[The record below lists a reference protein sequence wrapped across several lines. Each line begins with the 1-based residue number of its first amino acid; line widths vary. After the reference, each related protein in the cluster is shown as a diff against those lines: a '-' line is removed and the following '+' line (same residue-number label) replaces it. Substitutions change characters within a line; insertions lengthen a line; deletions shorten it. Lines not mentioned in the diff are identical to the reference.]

1 LLRKLKKYRNLKQR
15 QKGISMDTLQ
25 NMRVFMRVV
34 ETGSFT
40 AAAQQMA
47 TTTAHVS
54 RSISDLETH
63 LRTRLLNLHRC
74 EQIVAYVDEAEAE
87 ARHAQARPAGTLRL
101 HAMSSLAQH
110 YLMSAIARY
119 HEKYPEVFVD
129 LTLSPRMPDLLEEG
143 LDVSM
148 IVSSQLP
155 DSGLISQKL
164 GESRTV
170 VCASPRYLAQRGTP
184 ITIADLADHDCVQ
197 LQSPSVLASDR
208 WTFTGEDG
216 EHTVTVNGPLRVNG
230 AESLR
235 LSLQEGMGIG
245 LLPAFTALESLR
257 TGSLVRVLPEYSLP
271 VLSVYA
277 LYPSRQYLDAKIR
290 AWIELI
296 RAEVTEAMTADDAEL
311 CSLPCARAGAA
322 AHAVAAYEAAQAASQ
337 GLSGAGA
344 EDHAAHPAAMHPCEA
359 ARPGLR
365 CAEGPGAL
373 PTCPRRSRRRW
384 QRGRRLNS
392 QRLPAKQRRSFGR
405 AAYEFA

>member
-1 LLRKLKKYRNLKQR
+1 
-15 QKGISMDTLQ
+15 MDTLQ

-63 LRTRLLNLHRC
+63 LRTRLLNRTTRRLAMTEAGERYLHRC

-119 HEKYPEVFVD
+119 HEKYPDVFVD
-129 LTLSPRMPDLLEEG
+129 LTLSQRMPDLLEEG

-170 VCASPRYLAQRGTP
+170 VCASPRYLARRGTP
-184 ITIADLADHDCVQ
+184 TTLADLANHDCVQ
-197 LQSPSVLASDR
+197 LQAASMFASDR
-208 WTFTGEDG
+208 WTFTGAEG
-216 EHTVTVNGPLRVNG
+216 EQTITVRGPLRVNG

-235 LSLQEGMGIG
+235 SALEEGMGIG
-245 LLPAFTALESLR
+245 ILPAFSALESMR
-257 TGSLVRVLPEYSLP
+257 TCALVRILPEYTLP
-271 VLSVYA
+271 ALSVYA

-290 AWIELI
+290 AWVELL
-296 RAEVTEAMTADDAEL
+296 RVHVTEAMASDDTEL
-311 CSLPCARAGAA
+311 CGLPCARFGAA
-322 AHAVAAYEAAQAASQ
+322 ASAVAAFQAVEAQAAASV
-337 GLSGAGA
+337 LA
-344 EDHAAHPAAMHPCEA
+344 EAAHAHATPEIIQVANVQGIDSH
-359 ARPGLR
+359 
-365 CAEGPGAL
+365 
-373 PTCPRRSRRRW
+373 
-384 QRGRRLNS
+384 LNLGS
-392 QRLPAKQRRSFGR
+392 ATLDA
-405 AAYEFA
+405 

>member
-1 LLRKLKKYRNLKQR
+1 
-15 QKGISMDTLQ
+15 MDTLQ

-34 ETGSFT
+34 ESGSFT

-63 LRTRLLNLHRC
+63 LRTRLLNRTTRRLAMTEAGERYLQRC

-119 HEKYPEVFVD
+119 HEKYPDVFID
-129 LTLSPRMPDLLEEG
+129 LTLSQRMPDLLEEG

-164 GESRTV
+164 GESRTI
-170 VCASPRYLAQRGTP
+170 VCASPAYLARHGTP
-184 ITIADLADHDCVQ
+184 ATVADLAEDGCVQ
-197 LQSPSVLASDR
+197 LQSAAVFASDR
-208 WTFTGEDG
+208 WTFTGPDG
-216 EHTVTVNGPLRVNG
+216 EQSVAVRGPLRVNS

-235 LSLQEGMGIG
+235 LALEEGMGVG

-257 TGSLVRVLPEYSLP
+257 NGSLVRILPEYTLP

-311 CSLPCARAGAA
+311 CSLPCARPGAA
-322 AHAVAAYEAAQAASQ
+322 ADAVAAYEAARAAADALAQSE
-337 GLSGAGA
+337 SPATDGAGLA
-344 EDHAAHPAAMHPCEA
+344 HASIDDSI
-359 ARPGLR
+359 LIDQN
-365 CAEGPGAL
+365 GAIIG
-373 PTCPRRSRRRW
+373 SES
-384 QRGRRLNS
+384 N
-392 QRLPAKQRRSFGR
+392 A
-405 AAYEFA
+405 

>member
-1 LLRKLKKYRNLKQR
+1 
-15 QKGISMDTLQ
+15 MDTLQ

-63 LRTRLLNLHRC
+63 LRTRLLNRTTRRLALTEAGERYLLRC

-119 HEKYPEVFVD
+119 HEKYPDVFVD
-129 LTLSPRMPDLLEEG
+129 LTLSQRMPDLLEEG

-164 GESRTV
+164 GEARTV
-170 VCASPRYLAQRGTP
+170 VCASPRYLARRGTP
-184 ITIADLADHDCVQ
+184 ATVADLAEHDCVQ
-197 LQSPSVLASDR
+197 LQSTAVFASDR
-208 WTFTGEDG
+208 WVFTGAEG
-216 EHTVTVNGPLRVNG
+216 EQTVNVRGPLRVNS

-235 LSLQEGMGIG
+235 LALEDGMGIG

-257 TGSLVRVLPEYSLP
+257 SCALVRILPAYELP
-271 VLSVYA
+271 ALSVYA

-311 CSLPCARAGAA
+311 CSLPCANSGVAA
-322 AHAVAAYEAAQAASQ
+322 NAVAAFEAAQAAARA
-337 GLSGAGA
+337 LAAAGA
-344 EDHAAHPAAMHPCEA
+344 PAPEPERTARRARRGAVAASDALGVTAPAEA
-359 ARPGLR
+359 GEAGGTGV
-365 CAEGPGAL
+365 ADGTGM
-373 PTCPRRSRRRW
+373 
-384 QRGRRLNS
+384 
-392 QRLPAKQRRSFGR
+392 
-405 AAYEFA
+405 

>member
-1 LLRKLKKYRNLKQR
+1 
-15 QKGISMDTLQ
+15 MDTLQ

-63 LRTRLLNLHRC
+63 LRTRLLNRTTRRLAMTEAGERYLHRC

-184 ITIADLADHDCVQ
+184 VTIADLADHDCVQ

-359 ARPGLR
+359 AGQAAALVFSSPPRPAVRRGSRSASDMPAQVEAPVAVGAAAQL
-365 CAEGPGAL
+365 AAPPGETA
-373 PTCPRRSRRRW
+373 
-384 QRGRRLNS
+384 
-392 QRLPAKQRRSFGR
+392 
-405 AAYEFA
+405 

>member
-1 LLRKLKKYRNLKQR
+1 
-15 QKGISMDTLQ
+15 MDTLQ

-63 LRTRLLNLHRC
+63 LRTRLLNRTTRRLAMTEAGERYLHRC

-143 LDVSM
+143 LDVSV

-170 VCASPRYLAQRGTP
+170 VCASPRYLAHRGTP

-257 TGSLVRVLPEYSLP
+257 TGSLVRVLPEYTLP

-290 AWIELI
+290 AWIELL

-311 CSLPCARAGAA
+311 CSLPCARSGAA
-322 AHAVAAYEAAQAASQ
+322 AYAVAAYEAAQAAAQALPADGADGHGASQ
-337 GLSGAGA
+337 
-344 EDHAAHPAAMHPCEA
+344 AAIAPHPCE
-359 ARPGLR
+359 
-365 CAEGPGAL
+365 
-373 PTCPRRSRRRW
+373 
-384 QRGRRLNS
+384 
-392 QRLPAKQRRSFGR
+392 PAKQAAPLVFSSPRQPAVRRGSRSASETPAPVEAPVAEGE
-405 AAYEFA
+405 AAHLLAPPGETA

>member
-1 LLRKLKKYRNLKQR
+1 
-15 QKGISMDTLQ
+15 MDTLQ

-40 AAAQQMA
+40 AAAQLMA

-63 LRTRLLNLHRC
+63 LRTRLLNRTTRRLALTEAGERYLHRC

-101 HAMSSLAQH
+101 HAMSSLARH
-110 YLMSAIARY
+110 YLMAAIARY
-119 HEKYPEVFVD
+119 HERYPEVFVD
-129 LTLSPRMPDLLEEG
+129 LTLSQRMPDLLEEG

-170 VCASPRYLAQRGTP
+170 VCASPRYLARRGTP
-184 ITIADLADHDCVQ
+184 ASVADLANHDCVQ
-197 LQSPSVLASDR
+197 LQSAAVVSTDR
-208 WTFTGEDG
+208 WPFTGPEG
-216 EHTVTVNGPLRVNG
+216 EQTVTVRGPLRVNS

-235 LSLQEGMGIG
+235 IALEDGMGIG

-257 TGSLVRVLPEYSLP
+257 DGSLVRLLPDFSLP
-271 VLSVYA
+271 ALSVYA

-296 RAEVTEAMTADDAEL
+296 RAEVTEAMIADDAEL
-311 CSLPCARAGAA
+311 CSLPCARPGAIA
-322 AHAVAAYEAAQAASQ
+322 NAVAAYEAALDGAPPGAAVRAR
-337 GLSGAGA
+337 SGSRHRAAAMGA
-344 EDHAAHPAAMHPCEA
+344 MMGATADMTTGTPAAAAESAPLETGTPQSSEA
-359 ARPGLR
+359 S
-365 CAEGPGAL
+365 E
-373 PTCPRRSRRRW
+373 
-384 QRGRRLNS
+384 
-392 QRLPAKQRRSFGR
+392 
-405 AAYEFA
+405 

>member
-1 LLRKLKKYRNLKQR
+1 
-15 QKGISMDTLQ
+15 MDTLQ

-63 LRTRLLNLHRC
+63 LRTRLLNRTTRRLALTEAGERYLLRC

-119 HEKYPEVFVD
+119 HEKYPDVFVD
-129 LTLSPRMPDLLEEG
+129 LTLSQRMPDLLEEG

-164 GESRTV
+164 GEARTV
-170 VCASPRYLAQRGTP
+170 VCASPRYLARRGTP
-184 ITIADLADHDCVQ
+184 ATVAELAEHDCVQ
-197 LQSPSVLASDR
+197 LQSTAVFASDR
-208 WTFTGEDG
+208 WTFTGPDG
-216 EHTVTVNGPLRVNG
+216 EHTVNVRGPLRVNG

-235 LSLQEGMGIG
+235 LALEDGMGIG

-257 TGSLVRVLPEYSLP
+257 TCALVRILPEYALP
-271 VLSVYA
+271 ALSVYA

-296 RAEVTEAMTADDAEL
+296 RAEVTEAMAADDAEL
-311 CSLPCARAGAA
+311 CSLPCANAGVAANAVAEFKAAQAA
-322 AHAVAAYEAAQAASQ
+322 AHALVNAGEAESAAVSAALYADAPVRGAARRPRRGSVAPIGDGVDVGDASTGGTDSTIDAMLGSEAQAGHRAT
-337 GLSGAGA
+337 
-344 EDHAAHPAAMHPCEA
+344 
-359 ARPGLR
+359 
-365 CAEGPGAL
+365 EG
-373 PTCPRRSRRRW
+373 
-384 QRGRRLNS
+384 
-392 QRLPAKQRRSFGR
+392 
-405 AAYEFA
+405 

>member
-1 LLRKLKKYRNLKQR
+1 
-15 QKGISMDTLQ
+15 MDTLQ

-63 LRTRLLNLHRC
+63 LRTRLLNRTTRRLALTEAGERYLLRC

-110 YLMSAIARY
+110 YLISAIARY
-119 HEKYPEVFVD
+119 HEKYPDVFVD
-129 LTLSPRMPDLLEEG
+129 LTLSQRMPDLLEEG
-143 LDVSM
+143 LDVSV

-164 GESRTV
+164 GESRTI

-184 ITIADLADHDCVQ
+184 ATVEELAEYECVQ
-197 LQSPSVLASDR
+197 LQSAAVYASDR
-208 WTFTGEDG
+208 WAFTGPDG
-216 EHTVTVNGPLRVNG
+216 EQTVTVRGPLRVNG

-235 LSLQEGMGIG
+235 QALEEGMGIG

-257 TGSLVRVLPEYSLP
+257 QGTLVRILPEYALP
-271 VLSVYA
+271 ALSVYA

-322 AHAVAAYEAAQAASQ
+322 AYAVAKYEAAQALAF
-337 GLSGAGA
+337 A
-344 EDHAAHPAAMHPCEA
+344 EADDALRDHEPE
-359 ARPGLR
+359 
-365 CAEGPGAL
+365 
-373 PTCPRRSRRRW
+373 
-384 QRGRRLNS
+384 
-392 QRLPAKQRRSFGR
+392 
-405 AAYEFA
+405 